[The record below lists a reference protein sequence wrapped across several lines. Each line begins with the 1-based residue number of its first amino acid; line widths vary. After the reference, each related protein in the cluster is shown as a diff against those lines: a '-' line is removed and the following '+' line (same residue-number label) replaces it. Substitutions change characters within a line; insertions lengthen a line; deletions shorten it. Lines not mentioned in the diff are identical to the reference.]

1 MSDNG
6 RMAVRLHGRVQG
18 VGFRWWCARTAK
30 GLGVSGDV
38 RNCPDG
44 TVEVRAEGE
53 SEALLR
59 FRDRLSDGPPMARVD
74 KVEDIDLG
82 LVADARIPVER
93 FEIVR

>member
-1 MSDNG
+1 MSDTS
-6 RMAVRLHGRVQG
+6 RMSVRLHGRVQG

-30 GLGVSGDV
+30 GLGVVGDV

-53 SEALLR
+53 ADALGR

-74 KVEDIDLG
+74 QVEDLELLSEALLPD
-82 LVADARIPVER
+82 ER
-93 FEIVR
+93 FEILR

>member
-38 RNCPDG
+38 RNCADG
-44 TVEVRAEGE
+44 TVEIRAEGE
-53 SEALLR
+53 AEALER
-59 FRDRLSDGPPMARVD
+59 FRGRLGDGPPMARVD
-74 KVEDIDLG
+74 QVEDIELDFLG
-82 LVADARIPVER
+82 ETGLPAER

>member
-44 TVEVRAEGE
+44 SVEVRAEGE

-59 FRDRLSDGPPMARVD
+59 FRGRLSDGPPMARVD
-74 KVEDIDLG
+74 EVEDIDVD
-82 LVADARIPVER
+82 LVTEAQIPAER